1 MVMWHAEHTLDTS
14 AEPEDVWRQLAEVSH
29 WPEWETGV
37 TWAELTGPF
46 RAGSQ
51 GRMNVRGEGTRTFQL
66 AKVVANRTFTAL
78 VKLPLAEIRHTHDQE
93 ASSMGTRMT
102 HRIEI
107 AGPLSWLYGLTRG
120 RKLREGL
127 APSLRSLARVAS
139 KNNK

>member
-14 AEPEDVWRQLAEVSH
+14 AAPDEVWRRLEEVSH
-29 WPEWETGV
+29 WPEWDLGV
-37 TWAELTGPF
+37 SWAELTGPF
-46 RAGSQ
+46 KVGSF
-51 GRMNVRGEGTRTFQL
+51 GKMKVRGEGTLTFRL

-93 ASSMGTRMT
+93 ASTMGTRMT

-107 AGPLSWLYGLTRG
+107 SGPLSWLYGMTRG

-127 APSLRSLARVAS
+127 APSMRSLARMAS
-139 KNNK
+139 KD